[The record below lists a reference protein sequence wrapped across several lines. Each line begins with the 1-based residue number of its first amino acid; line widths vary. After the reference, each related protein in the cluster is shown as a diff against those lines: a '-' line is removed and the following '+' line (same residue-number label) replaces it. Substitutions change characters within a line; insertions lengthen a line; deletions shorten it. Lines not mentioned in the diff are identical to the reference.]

1 MDDGDGNALPLLK
14 SFNDVILEQQGL
26 SLTLEKQAQDKIKAK
41 ALRQEAQS
49 LTGLEL
55 NRIRTNQGEDAY
67 QDAIER
73 RDRLLKMAEALE
85 ATGRR

>member
-1 MDDGDGNALPLLK
+1 MK
-14 SFNDVILEQQGL
+14 
-26 SLTLEKQAQDKIKAK
+26 KAQDKIKAK

-67 QDAIER
+67 QGAIER
-73 RDRLLKMAEALE
+73 RNALLKQAQSLE
-85 ATGRR
+85 ATGQR